1 MQYVNY
7 KKKIEMDIF
16 YRYGL
21 LFLLGKYIYIYM
33 MLHSNFLLISVHQF
47 NPLLKHQ
54 LKLNGYLVSVK
65 HQIE

>member
-1 MQYVNY
+1 
-7 KKKIEMDIF
+7 MDIF